1 MTGRAAVVMIP
12 PVPPA
17 AADPAL
23 SAAAGVAAAGLALFA
38 LRRHRRAE
46 SKADHDAQAYA
57 HGEVIKRHAE
67 AGADRDAHGETYA
80 DPVSARQFVAPLLA
94 PIAPKRN
101 HP

>member
-1 MTGRAAVVMIP
+1 MIT

-17 AADPAL
+17 VADPAL
-23 SAAAGVAAAGLALFA
+23 SAAAGLTLFA
-38 LRRHRRAE
+38 LRRHRHANG
-46 SKADHDAQAYA
+46 KADHDAQAYA

-67 AGADRDAHGETYA
+67 AGADRDTHGETYA